1 MLTLWLADKI
11 LSDLEGEEDLK
22 LAMNMRK
29 TIDILLFDLL
39 YEILNAKT
47 HKRSRLNSR
56 KMSLMTL
63 FGNGYDYKKRLLFT
77 ATHIE

>member
-39 YEILNAKT
+39 YEILNAKPT
-47 HKRSRLNSR
+47 KKPFKFPKNVINDTFRERL
-56 KMSLMTL
+56 
-63 FGNGYDYKKRLLFT
+63 
-77 ATHIE
+77 

>member
-39 YEILNAKT
+39 YEPVGGI
-47 HKRSRLNSR
+47 
-56 KMSLMTL
+56 
-63 FGNGYDYKKRLLFT
+63 KKPP
-77 ATHIE
+77 EN

>member
-39 YEILNAKT
+39 YEILNAKA
-47 HKRSRLNSR
+47 HKGADLFPIFVINDTFRERL
-56 KMSLMTL
+56 
-63 FGNGYDYKKRLLFT
+63 
-77 ATHIE
+77 

>member
-47 HKRSRLNSR
+47 CLVLEKVD
-56 KMSLMTL
+56 TV
-63 FGNGYDYKKRLLFT
+63 
-77 ATHIE
+77 

>member
-47 HKRSRLNSR
+47 HKEAVLS
-56 KMSLMTL
+56 
-63 FGNGYDYKKRLLFT
+63 
-77 ATHIE
+77 